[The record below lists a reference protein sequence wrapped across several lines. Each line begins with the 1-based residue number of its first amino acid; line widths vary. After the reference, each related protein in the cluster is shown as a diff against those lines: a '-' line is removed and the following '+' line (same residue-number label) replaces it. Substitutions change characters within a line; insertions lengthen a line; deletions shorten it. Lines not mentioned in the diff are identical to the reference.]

1 MKNSP
6 EHQVILEANS
16 WLRKV
21 EFFIQENAL
30 LKFRLSEIVDY
41 NENATTI
48 SLAEFFQNEML
59 LIDGRANYLKR
70 TILLFS
76 KKIEEETQTYLPDSY
91 EKKQLRIRENMMNFE
106 KKFLNLSNEFNT
118 RIANAA
124 DC

>member
-6 EHQVILEANS
+6 EHQVILEAKS

-30 LKFRLSEIVDY
+30 LKYRLSEIVDH
-41 NENATTI
+41 NESATTI
-48 SLAEFFQNEML
+48 SLAEYFQNEML

-70 TILLFS
+70 TISLFS
-76 KKIEEETQTYLPDSY
+76 KKVEEESQTYMPDHY
-91 EKKQLRIRENMMNFE
+91 EKKQLRIRDNMMNFE
-106 KKFLNLSNEFNT
+106 KKFLNLSNEFNA

>member
-6 EHQVILEANS
+6 EHQVILEAKS

-30 LKFRLSEIVDY
+30 LKYRLSEIVDQ

-48 SLAEFFQNEML
+48 TLAEYFQNEML

-70 TILLFS
+70 TISLFS
-76 KKIEEETQTYLPDSY
+76 KKVEEESQTYMPDHY
-91 EKKQLRIRENMMNFE
+91 EKKQLRIRDNMMNFE
-106 KKFLNLSNEFNT
+106 KKFLNLSNEFNA